1 MRWLL
6 VVKDHF
12 TGLTYLVSIPKK
24 RQLHGIHELCV
35 MFGLCGYP
43 SILYTDNGTEF
54 TSKEIVPAVKE
65 LNEQILMVTG
75 RPRKPS
81 NQGSVESR
89 NKLLKQLIKS
99 EENIQIASRE
109 IPNWTKTLGKVM
121 SAVNSLQQHS
131 AYEAVFG

>member
-12 TGLTYLVSIPKK
+12 TGLSYLAAIPKK
-24 RQLHGIHELCV
+24 QLSFVAHELCV

-43 SILYTDNGTEF
+43 SIFHIDNGTEF

-65 LNEQILMVTG
+65 LNKQIFMVTG

-81 NQGSVESR
+81 NKGSVESR
-89 NKLLKQLIKS
+89 IKLFKHLIRS
-99 EENIQIASRE
+99 EENVQIVR
-109 IPNWTKTLGKVM
+109 G
-121 SAVNSLQQHS
+121 
-131 AYEAVFG
+131 